1 MIDIFDFSIV
11 RIAAR
16 SLNELFTIEQKS
28 LSNLCADINLLKKN
42 KIAQIEQVCEQL
54 YLEIKQSNNTD
65 NQKKLLNLKRD
76 IYNERYKIENL
87 QKKIHLLSTSIA
99 DSITDLMVLEDT
111 LNTKYCELAL
121 LYSSAANKE
130 KTIIQNFCKTD
141 SFSKGLLLS
150 SKEIYNIAQKA
161 KIGAIL
167 KNDEYLGLWKY
178 ITRTVAKTSP
188 FSTFTCLAEGT
199 LINTD
204 QKENIAFRQSKKAN
218 TNFVRYNNYC
228 LSQILIIIKVTSPQ
242 KTGQ

>member
-87 QKKIHLLSTSIA
+87 QKKNPSA
-99 DSITDLMVLEDT
+99 F
-111 LNTKYCELAL
+111 NKYCR
-121 LYSSAANKE
+121 LYYRFNGFRRYFE
-130 KTIIQNFCKTD
+130 
-141 SFSKGLLLS
+141 
-150 SKEIYNIAQKA
+150 Y
-161 KIGAIL
+161 KIL
-167 KNDEYLGLWKY
+167 
-178 ITRTVAKTSP
+178 
-188 FSTFTCLAEGT
+188 
-199 LINTD
+199 
-204 QKENIAFRQSKKAN
+204 
-218 TNFVRYNNYC
+218 
-228 LSQILIIIKVTSPQ
+228 
-242 KTGQ
+242 